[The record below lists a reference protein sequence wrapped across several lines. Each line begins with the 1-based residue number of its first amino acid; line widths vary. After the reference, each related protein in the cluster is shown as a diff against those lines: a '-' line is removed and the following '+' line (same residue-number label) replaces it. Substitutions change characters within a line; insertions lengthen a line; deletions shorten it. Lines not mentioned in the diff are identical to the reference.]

1 MPRLERPYFDDLPAA
16 PQHIGAWAY
25 VVLRSPV
32 FWQYMLRLELPLFD
46 D

>member
-1 MPRLERPYFDDLPAA
+1 MTCLLHPSTSVRGHVF
-16 PQHIGAWAY
+16 
-25 VVLRSPV
+25 LRSPV

>member
-1 MPRLERPYFDDLPAA
+1 MTCLLHPSTSVRGHVLLRP
-16 PQHIGAWAY
+16 H
-25 VVLRSPV
+25 V